1 MKILVHYPFTAEQ
14 VESFRSLAQR
24 EGNHEIIFAE
34 DEESAVANAGD
45 VEVILGRFPKAV
57 CAAAPK
63 LKWIQ
68 SFSTGM
74 DKFLFP
80 EIIERDEVMISNVAG
95 LYASQG
101 AEHAWALLLALT
113 RGIVT
118 AWEKQKRKE
127 WGGITPV
134 ELAGS
139 TLGLV
144 GLGGFGMQMANRAQ
158 GYNMT
163 ILAVDPVRTEKP
175 DGVAELKPTN
185 RANLHSLLRRA
196 DVVMIACPL
205 TAETYHL
212 ISSEELAIMKSSA
225 YLINVTRGGIV
236 DEPALVKALEA
247 GEIAGAGLDVV
258 EKEPLAADS
267 PLWTA
272 PNLIL
277 TPHRAGASQHR
288 PRMIFEFFMQNLE
301 RYLNGE
307 KPVAVVD
314 KRKGY

>member
-1 MKILVHYPFTAEQ
+1 MKILVYYPFTPEQ
-14 VESFRSLAQR
+14 IDAFRELAQR
-24 EGNHEIIFAE
+24 CGDHELIHVAE
-34 DEESAVANAGD
+34 ETDAVAAAGD

-57 CAAAPK
+57 CAAASN
-63 LKWIQ
+63 LRWIQ

-80 EIIERDEVMISNVAG
+80 EIIERDEVMVSNVAG

-113 RGIVT
+113 RGIT
-118 AWEKQKRKE
+118 TSWDNQKQKK
-127 WGGITPV
+127 WGGGSNI

-144 GLGGFGMQMANRAQ
+144 GLGGFGMEMANRAQ

-163 ILAVDPVRTEKP
+163 ILAIDPVRTDQP
-175 DGVAELKPTN
+175 DFVAELKPTN
-185 RANLHSLLRRA
+185 RETLHSLLERS
-196 DVVMIACPL
+196 DVVMMACPL
-205 TAETYHL
+205 TKETYHL
-212 ISSEELAIMKSSA
+212 ISTEELVAMKSTA

-236 DEPALVKALEA
+236 DEPALVEALNKAQ
-247 GEIAGAGLDVV
+247 IAGAGLDVV
-258 EKEPLAADS
+258 EKEPLSPES
-267 PLWTA
+267 PLWDA

-288 PRMIFEFFMQNLE
+288 PRMIFEYFMKNLE
-301 RYLNGE
+301 RYLTGVQ
-307 KPVAVVD
+307 PIAVVD